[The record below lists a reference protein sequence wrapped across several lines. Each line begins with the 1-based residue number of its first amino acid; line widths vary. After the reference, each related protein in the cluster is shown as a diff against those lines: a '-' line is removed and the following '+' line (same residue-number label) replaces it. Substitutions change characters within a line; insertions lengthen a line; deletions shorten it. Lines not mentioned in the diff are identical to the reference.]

1 MKIIKYPYKELT
13 DLERERIDLYRGYH
27 MADYNQLY
35 VYYYTEKD
43 LGVGYSII
51 VSLEEAK
58 KDKFGIYNFGS
69 TAKDI
74 TDIDYLVEHI

>member
-35 VYYYTEKD
+35 VYYYTEK
-43 LGVGYSII
+43 I
-51 VSLEEAK
+51 
-58 KDKFGIYNFGS
+58 
-69 TAKDI
+69 
-74 TDIDYLVEHI
+74 